1 MADRRDAADGE
12 AGQLVRLA
20 RRRATDV
27 GGAGDRG
34 QPRQVDPV
42 VTRHEAEQRLDP
54 ALARDDEDQRLDDLA
69 ELDTERGG
77 RLDGG
82 VGRLVEDGHLEG
94 HALAGG
100 GVQDALDRGMDG
112 VGGHGPESS
121 IGPPRRDRPAR

>member
-1 MADRRDAADGE
+1 MADRRDAADSE
-12 AGQLVRLA
+12 AGQLVRFA
-20 RRRATDV
+20 RGRPTDV

-34 QPRQVDPV
+34 QPRQIDPV
-42 VTRHEAEQRLDP
+42 VTRHEAEQRLDA
-54 ALARDDEDQRLDDLA
+54 ALAGDDEDERLDDLA
-69 ELDTERGG
+69 ELDTEGG
-77 RLDGG
+77 GGLDRG

-121 IGPPRRDRPAR
+121 IGPRGRARSAR